1 MIESVIFFFSG
12 SGVVM
17 LFILFMRINVVGSKS
32 KLVKHRS
39 KEPGF
44 VDLLI
49 YASVVD
55 EGVIVG
61 KDGSLMAAW
70 AYQGVDS
77 KAARK
82 LNATKYPYKLTMLYH
97 VWVPVG

>member
-12 SGVVM
+12 SGMVM

-49 YASVVD
+49 YASVVR
-55 EGVIVG
+55 EGVIAG
-61 KDGSLMAAW
+61 
-70 AYQGVDS
+70 
-77 KAARK
+77 
-82 LNATKYPYKLTMLYH
+82 NAGFMLLR
-97 VWVPVG
+97 

>member
-12 SGVVM
+12 SGMVM
-17 LFILFMRINVVGSKS
+17 LFILFMRINVVGGKS

-39 KEPGF
+39 KDPGF

-55 EGVIVG
+55 DGVIVG
-61 KDGSLMAAW
+61 KDGSLMAAMGLSGRRF
-70 AYQGVDS
+70 Q
-77 KAARK
+77 
-82 LNATKYPYKLTMLYH
+82 
-97 VWVPVG
+97 

>member
-12 SGVVM
+12 SGMVM

-55 EGVIVG
+55 GWPSCILEVPAIH
-61 KDGSLMAAW
+61 
-70 AYQGVDS
+70 
-77 KAARK
+77 R
-82 LNATKYPYKLTMLYH
+82 NACFFAFHP
-97 VWVPVG
+97 P